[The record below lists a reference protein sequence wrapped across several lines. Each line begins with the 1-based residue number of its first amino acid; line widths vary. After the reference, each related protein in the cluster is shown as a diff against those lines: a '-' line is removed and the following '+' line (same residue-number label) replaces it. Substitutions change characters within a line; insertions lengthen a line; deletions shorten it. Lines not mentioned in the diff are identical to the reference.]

1 MEQELLELTAQRYG
15 KDLGECTPGE
25 ICAALPGEEG
35 VKNALDRLVQRNVLE
50 QVTGD
55 AYRIEVK
62 LLERWLL
69 ETRGE

>member
-1 MEQELLELTAQRYG
+1 M
-15 KDLGECTPGE
+15 PGE
-25 ICAALPGEEG
+25 DD
-35 VKNALDRLVQRNVLE
+35 VQNALDRLVQRNVLE

-55 AYRIEVK
+55 TYRIEVK